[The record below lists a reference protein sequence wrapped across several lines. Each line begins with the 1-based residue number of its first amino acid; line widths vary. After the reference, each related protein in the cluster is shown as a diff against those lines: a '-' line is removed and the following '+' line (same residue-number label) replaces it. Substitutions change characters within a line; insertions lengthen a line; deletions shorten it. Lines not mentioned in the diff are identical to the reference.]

1 MREPLEEVGDALAD
15 DALTRTPPRVM
26 SSRARLIV
34 AIACVALLVAVP
46 FVVPGYKT
54 SLVIETLIFA
64 TLAMSIDLLAGYAGR
79 VSLGHGAIFGIAT
92 YVVLYH
98 VTTGGGS
105 PWVAMLLGVAAAT
118 VAAVVFALLAIRTS
132 GVYFLLLTLAL
143 GMIVWGMCLR
153 WTSVTGGENGLRGTV
168 APAWLAAQPVFY
180 FFILIATSLMTWLM
194 WRFAHSPFGL
204 TLQGIRE
211 SESRMRT
218 LGYNVPLHLF
228 IGFTVSGFFA
238 GLAGTL
244 YAFFNSFVSPST
256 VALAQS
262 VEGLLRVIVGGV
274 GTLFGGL
281 VGAAVIIALENLV
294 SFYTERWPM
303 VLGFMFIVTMI
314 FAPEGLLGFARALLA
329 RRRPGHR
336 S

>member
-1 MREPLEEVGDALAD
+1 M
-15 DALTRTPPRVM
+15 T
-26 SSRARLIV
+26 SRARATIGFV
-34 AIACVALLVAVP
+34 CAALLAAVP

-54 SLVIETLIFA
+54 SLVIEMLIFA
-64 TLAMSIDLLAGYAGR
+64 TLAMSIDLLAGFAGR

-92 YVVLYH
+92 YVVLYY
-98 VTTGGGS
+98 VTTAGGS
-105 PWVAMLLGVAAAT
+105 PWIAMLLGVIAAT
-118 VAAVVFALLAIRTS
+118 VAAVIFALLAIRTS

-153 WTSVTGGENGLRGTV
+153 WTSVTGGENGLRGVV
-168 APAWLAAQPVFY
+168 APAWLAHQPAFY
-180 FFILIATSLMTWLM
+180 FFILIVTALMTWLM
-194 WRFAHSPFGL
+194 WRFARSPFGL

-211 SESRMRT
+211 SESRMRA

-228 IGFTVSGFFA
+228 IAFTVSGFIA
-238 GLAGTL
+238 GLAGAL

-262 VEGLLRVIVGGV
+262 VEGLLMVIVGGV
-274 GTLFGGL
+274 GTLFGSL

-303 VLGFMFIVTMI
+303 VLGLMFIVTMI
-314 FAPEGLLGFARALLA
+314 FAPEGLLGWGRAVLA
-329 RRRPGHR
+329 RRRSR
-336 S
+336 NAS

>member
-1 MREPLEEVGDALAD
+1 M
-15 DALTRTPPRVM
+15 T
-26 SSRARLIV
+26 SRARATIGFV
-34 AIACVALLVAVP
+34 CAALLAAVP

-54 SLVIETLIFA
+54 SLVIEMLIFA
-64 TLAMSIDLLAGYAGR
+64 TLAMSIDLLAGFAGR

-98 VTTGGGS
+98 VTTAGGS
-105 PWVAMLLGVAAAT
+105 PWIAMLLGVIAAT
-118 VAAVVFALLAIRTS
+118 VAAVIFALLAIRTS

-153 WTSVTGGENGLRGTV
+153 WTSVTGGENGLRGVV
-168 APAWLAAQPVFY
+168 APAWLAHQPAFY
-180 FFILIATSLMTWLM
+180 FFILIVTALMTWLM
-194 WRFAHSPFGL
+194 WRFARSPFGL

-211 SESRMRT
+211 SESRMRA

-228 IGFTVSGFFA
+228 IAFTVSGFFA
-238 GLAGTL
+238 GLAGAL

-262 VEGLLRVIVGGV
+262 VEGLLMVIVGGV
-274 GTLFGGL
+274 GTLFGSL

-303 VLGFMFIVTMI
+303 VLGLMFIVTMI
-314 FAPEGLLGFARALLA
+314 FAPEGLLGWGRAVLA
-329 RRRPGHR
+329 RRRSR
-336 S
+336 NAS